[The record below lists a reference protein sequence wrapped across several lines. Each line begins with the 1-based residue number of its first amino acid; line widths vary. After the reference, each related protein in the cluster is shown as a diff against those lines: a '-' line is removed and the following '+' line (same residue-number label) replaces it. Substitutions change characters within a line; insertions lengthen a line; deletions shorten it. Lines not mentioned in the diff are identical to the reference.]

1 MEKKSLIFIFVIFIS
16 IIFFSQASQNEISIW
31 GPATPTSIPLVIA
44 AQKLGNTKVTIF
56 TDHSQ
61 ASATFLKGET
71 QILFTGLDVGL
82 NFFKNKAPIVMLN
95 SYVTGLTYLVTY
107 GFKVNSFK
115 ELKGK
120 SIYIPFEG
128 SPIEEIVKFFVEKD
142 GLVYKKDI
150 IPIYAPFASSF
161 ELLKQGKAEVIA
173 FPEPFVTMASSIPNV
188 FINFGFKEY
197 YEKLTGKKN
206 GYPQVG
212 AFAMK
217 SWANANLEYI
227 KQLNK
232 ELANAIDLIQKDPNT
247 AVKIALP
254 YFKFPEP
261 VLLKSLSN
269 TTFSLSYGKDLLNEV
284 FSYYQ
289 AIGSPLDAQF
299 ESLFFIY

>member
-1 MEKKSLIFIFVIFIS
+1 MSKKIFIFLVLILFSIFFIS
-16 IIFFSQASQNEISIW
+16 ESQVNVINIW

-44 AQKLGNTKVTIF
+44 AQNLPNTKIDIF

-61 ASATFLKGET
+61 ASALFLKGET

-82 NFFKNKAPIVMLN
+82 AFFKNKSPVVMLN

-107 GFKVNSFK
+107 GLKVNSFK

-150 IPIYAPFASSF
+150 TPIYAPFASSF
-161 ELLKQGKAEVIA
+161 ELLKQGKAEVVA
-173 FPEPFVTMASSIPNV
+173 LPEPFVTMSSSIPNV
-188 FINFGFKEY
+188 YISFGFKEY
-197 YEKLTGKKN
+197 YEKLTGKNN

-217 SWANANLEYI
+217 SWAINNIDYI
-227 KQLNK
+227 KLLHT
-232 ELANAIDLIQKDPNT
+232 ELAKAIELIKKDPNQ
-247 AVKIALP
+247 AIKIAAP

-261 VLLKSLSN
+261 VLLKALSN
-269 TTFSLSYGKDLLNEV
+269 TTFSLSYSTDLLNEV

-289 AIGSPLDAQF
+289 TIGNPLGEEFKD
-299 ESLFFIY
+299 LFFIY

>member
-1 MEKKSLIFIFVIFIS
+1 MSKKIFIFLVLILFSIFFIS
-16 IIFFSQASQNEISIW
+16 ESQVNVINIW

-44 AQKLGNTKVTIF
+44 AQNIPNTKINIF

-61 ASATFLKGET
+61 ASALFLKGET
-71 QILFTGLDVGL
+71 QILFTGLDVGIA
-82 NFFKNKAPIVMLN
+82 FFKNNTPVVMLN

-107 GFKVNSFK
+107 GMKVNSFK

-150 IPIYAPFASSF
+150 TPIYAPFASSF
-161 ELLKQGKAEVIA
+161 ELLKQGKVEVVA
-173 FPEPFVTMASSIPNV
+173 LPEPFVTMSSSIPNV
-188 FINFGFKEY
+188 FVSFGFKDY
-197 YEKLTGKKN
+197 YEKLTDKKN

-212 AFAMK
+212 GFAMK
-217 SWANANLEYI
+217 SWAINNIDYI
-227 KQLNK
+227 KLLHS
-232 ELANAIDLIQKDPNT
+232 ELAKAIELIKKDPNQ
-247 AVKIALP
+247 AVKIAAP

-261 VLLKSLSN
+261 VLLKALSN
-269 TTFSLSYGKDLLNEV
+269 TTFSLSYSTDLLNEV

-289 AIGSPLDAQF
+289 TIGNPLGEEF
-299 ESLFFIY
+299 KNLFFIY

>member
-1 MEKKSLIFIFVIFIS
+1 MKKSLFLFFL
-16 IIFFSQASQNEISIW
+16 IFFVLVVFLSETSTNIINIW

-44 AQKLGNTKVTIF
+44 AQNLPNTKITIF

-61 ASATFLKGET
+61 ASALFLKGET
-71 QILFTGLDVGL
+71 QILFTGLDVGI
-82 NFFKNKAPIVMLN
+82 NFFKNKAPVVMLN

-107 GFKVNSFK
+107 GIKVNSFK

-150 IPIYAPFASSF
+150 IPIYSPFPSSL
-161 ELLKQGKAEVIA
+161 ELLKQGKAEVVA
-173 FPEPFVTMASSIPNV
+173 LPEPFVTQASGIPNV
-188 FINFGFKEY
+188 YISFGFKEY

-212 AFAMK
+212 AFTMK
-217 SWANANLEYI
+217 SWAINNLDYI
-227 KQLNK
+227 KLLHS
-232 ELANAIDLIQKDPNT
+232 ELLKAIELVKKDPAN
-247 AVKIALP
+247 AVKIAAP

-269 TTFSLSYGKDLLNEV
+269 TTFNLSYSTDLLNEV

-289 AIGSPLDAQF
+289 SIGNPLDSQYK
-299 ESLFFIY
+299 ELFFIY